1 MEKEFLHQKVLEFG
15 ENKEKMNQWIENQF
29 SKTTEANVNEI
40 GENHFL
46 ILKNLFPDSDSEFL
60 HQKAIEFS
68 EDKEKMN
75 QWIEQQFM
83 KTESK
88 NSLKILES
96 MFPETDPEFLNQKAI
111 IFGDKM

>member
-1 MEKEFLHQKVLEFG
+1 MIDVESKIDFSRKACLQLP
-15 ENKEKMNQWIENQF
+15 IQF

-75 QWIEQQFM
+75 QWIEQQLI

-96 MFPETDPEFLNQKAI
+96 
-111 IFGDKM
+111 IFFANCGQ